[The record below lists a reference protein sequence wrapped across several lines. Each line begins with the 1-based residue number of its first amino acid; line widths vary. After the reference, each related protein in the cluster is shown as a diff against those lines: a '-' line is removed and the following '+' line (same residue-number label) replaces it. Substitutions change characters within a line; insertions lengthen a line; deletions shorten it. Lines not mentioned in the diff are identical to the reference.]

1 MRSDGQVKT
10 YLKIDVR
17 KRILPAFAVI
27 ILMGSSASAQQCGGF
42 VSFQPREIVP
52 GAYMEFPPGRLVYR
66 RSLGV
71 PVMLDDIHDGGK
83 PNLSAWSAHM
93 EGIIGIEYLTAGD
106 FDIQDK
112 TVSDEFEVRFAPF
125 MGWYTALFEM
135 RGLQWLR
142 FAPYAGVSCLKI
154 FGPREKGKKRW
165 GPIPAS
171 V

>member
-27 ILMGSSASAQQCGGF
+27 ILTGSSAGA
-42 VSFQPREIVP
+42 QPREIAP

-125 MGWYTALFEM
+125 MGWDTALFEM